1 MVHQSFSIQSSF
13 TQRVRLQQIRS
24 LTEDIRFYYKRL
36 RNNKDELEPRRKSKV
51 APRSR
56 RAFSGLSRTEDLL
69 FLSFLHLFF
78 PRWQIFI
85 LMPACSVV
93 ITVMWGCHLCLNVSC
108 LSACHIQIYTCVL
121 GAIEGI
127 RNIRTYGQNGIMS
140 Y

>member
-78 PRWQIFI
+78 SQVANIYFDASLQCGDHCYVGLPFV
-85 LMPACSVV
+85 LKCK
-93 ITVMWGCHLCLNVSC
+93 LFEC
-108 LSACHIQIYTCVL
+108 LSHSNLHLRI
-121 GAIEGI
+121 GGH
-127 RNIRTYGQNGIMS
+127 
-140 Y
+140 